1 MFLTEQGNA
10 FVNAGNPNSTSVFHV
25 TCMHPDNSASH
36 GANLHERY
44 VESAF
49 VFHDASI
56 MRAQASCNPASS
68 EFAPPPSPR
77 IRIGRRWGGQPGLSP
92 CVTYCKQYH
101 SFFPKQR
108 PIHSENPHP
117 KCHLPCTSQTMRHH
131 NCVSVHPSHAAL
143 VVGLH
148 AVTACPTHCTIRCD
162 SSPMPVLN
170 EKCVAVMGGWAAG
183 RI

>member
-1 MFLTEQGNA
+1 MPRMEQ
-10 FVNAGNPNSTSVFHV
+10 
-25 TCMHPDNSASH
+25 TCMRDMLSLPLFSTMPQSCAHRPHRQAARRRPGLQQ
-36 GANLHERY
+36 GAQL
-44 VESAF
+44 
-49 VFHDASI
+49 
-56 MRAQASCNPASS
+56 
-68 EFAPPPSPR
+68 SPR
-77 IRIGRRWGGQPGLSP
+77 PIRPIWIKSLV
-92 CVTYCKQYH
+92 VTYCKQYH

-131 NCVSVHPSHAAL
+131 NCVSVHQSHAAL
-143 VVGLH
+143 VIGLH

-170 EKCVAVMGGWAAG
+170 EKCVAVMGGWAGG